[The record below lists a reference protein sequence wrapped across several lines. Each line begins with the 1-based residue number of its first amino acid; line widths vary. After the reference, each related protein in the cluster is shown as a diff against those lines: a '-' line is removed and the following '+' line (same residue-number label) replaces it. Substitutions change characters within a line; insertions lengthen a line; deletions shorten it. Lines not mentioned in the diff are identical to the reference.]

1 MALLAIYVP
10 PGKRPSLAPKILDSI
25 QQALQRPAGF
35 GSYKA
40 LRQWIEQTHHGQVNY
55 KTLYTLVR
63 TRFKAKLKVPR
74 PSHIKKA

>member
-1 MALLAIYVP
+1 MALLAIYGP
-10 PGKRPSLAPKILDSI
+10 PGKRPSLAPKILASI
-25 QQALQRPAGF
+25 QRPADF